1 MTISSRV
8 TRNFPITEG
17 KLTASADIDYAG
29 LKADAIAD
37 AKRALYGA
45 GVTVPAEDDIADV
58 AQSWIADKA
67 TLLLIPAAIDFY
79 MQTVTS
85 ISKEGAT
92 TSYHDKVAALRDL
105 EKELKA
111 ACANNLAAALDAIDD
126 GDGPESYEATP
137 EVSVDGLLLDP
148 TGRAYYRGPF

>member
-17 KLTASADIDYAG
+17 KLAGSTDLDYAA
-29 LKADAIAD
+29 LKADAISD
-37 AKRALYGA
+37 AKRALYGD
-45 GVTVPAEDDIADV
+45 GVTVPDEGDIPDV

-67 TLLLIPAAIDFY
+67 TLLLIPVAIDFY

-85 ISKEGAT
+85 ISKENTT
-92 TSYHDKVAALRDL
+92 TSYYNKVDTLRALER
-105 EKELKA
+105 ELKA
-111 ACANNLAAALDAIDD
+111 AVAANLENALDAINASDA
-126 GDGPESYEATP
+126 PESVDATP

-148 TGRAYYRGPF
+148 TARAWYRGPF